1 MLTIRWSDAVE
12 VTMFIVVFAAI
23 FPLDLRNDRTV
34 RPIPA
39 AQPKWGCKGP
49 SARARSHFVRTV
61 PRIFRR
67 PRTQTASNFATSG

>member
-12 VTMFIVVFAAI
+12 ATMLIVVIFAAI

-39 AQPKWGCKGP
+39 ATSIWGSQLAFQGMDSRNFKIHIVHRDG
-49 SARARSHFVRTV
+49 FKM
-61 PRIFRR
+61 PR
-67 PRTQTASNFATSG
+67 